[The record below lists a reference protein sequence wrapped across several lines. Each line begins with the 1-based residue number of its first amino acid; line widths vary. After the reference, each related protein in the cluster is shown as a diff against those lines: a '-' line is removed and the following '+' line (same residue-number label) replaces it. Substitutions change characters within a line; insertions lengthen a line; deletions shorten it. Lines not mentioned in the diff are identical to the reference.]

1 MMELP
6 SFTKEQITKVIVSNA
21 PPSQLFEILS
31 QYESDACLMSA
42 GSGSPETG
50 AGDPEMLCLYYS
62 GFFFAHL
69 LTKQIPEARALT
81 QRIPV
86 TLKHHDPSLQNCL
99 NLLRAIW
106 QNEHGQVYRILRGL
120 PWPDTLKHLV
130 KRYESFFQDQTL
142 IAVSTSYEAI
152 RPAVAAGYL
161 GLDTQ
166 AAEKDNQTII
176 QKFTDCGWTWNPETR
191 LLYPSP
197 ITVPP
202 TNSQPPSGIRETM
215 AMLGNR

>member
-1 MMELP
+1 MELP
-6 SFTKEQITKVIVSNA
+6 PLTKEQISKVILSNA

-50 AGDPEMLCLYYS
+50 AGDSEMLCLYYS

-81 QRIPV
+81 QRMPE
-86 TLKHHDPSLQNCL
+86 TLKNHDPSLQNCL
-99 NLLRAIW
+99 TLLRAIW
-106 QNEHGQVYRILRGL
+106 QNEHGQVYQILRGL
-120 PWPDTLKHLV
+120 PWPETLQPLV
-130 KRYESFFQDQTL
+130 QRYESFFQDQTL

-161 GLDTQ
+161 GLDIQ
-166 AAEKDNQTII
+166 AAEKGDQTII
-176 QKFTDCGWTWNPETR
+176 QKFSDCGWTWNLETQ

-202 TNSQPPSGIRETM
+202 TDNQPSRGIRETM